1 MPLSRV
7 AGRIN
12 RAHCYEMPRTQ
23 SSIEQMLPL
32 PSPLLSSPFWIA
44 VSLTVTLGTWSF
56 PRLLVEA
63 WHAVHDQ
70 QIRVE

>member
-1 MPLSRV
+1 MPVSWV

-12 RAHCYEMPRTQ
+12 RGHCHEMPRTQ

-32 PSPLLSSPFWIA
+32 PSPLLSSPVGVA

-63 WHAVHDQ
+63 WHPVHDQ
-70 QIRVE
+70 QIHVE